1 MGIRHDLKHS
11 ILEILKHNRDGSKN
25 TQASRRKRLLMVA
38 NQLVNDGYQL
48 RHIHMLKSKHI
59 HHLVSNWLEE
69 GKLAGTLK
77 NRMTDLRWLAGKLGK
92 PDLVPARN
100 DSLNIPRRQY
110 ITNED
115 KSLILS
121 DGDISKIDDEDV
133 KLSLLLQKVFGLRRE
148 ESIKI
153 RINQAV
159 FGDELRL
166 KGPWCKNGRPRTVQ
180 ITYPEQWEAIEKVKA
195 YIGKRNRAL
204 IPKEKT
210 YYQQLRRYENQ
221 LAKADIHKAH
231 GLRHAYAQRLYRD
244 LTGWDCPAKGGP
256 TKKMLSQEQLQID
269 IAAREKISIALGHE
283 RLPVVAIYCGQ

>member
-1 MGIRHDLKHS
+1 MLENCNFNITTQLSS
-11 ILEILKHNRDGSKN
+11 IIKAFSDF
-25 TQASRRKRLLMVA
+25 RLVA
-38 NQLVNDGYQL
+38 Q
-48 RHIHMLKSKHI
+48 I
-59 HHLVSNWLEE
+59 
-69 GKLAGTLK
+69 
-77 NRMTDLRWLAGKLGK
+77 
-92 PDLVPARN
+92 
-100 DSLNIPRRQY
+100 
-110 ITNED
+110 
-115 KSLILS
+115 
-121 DGDISKIDDEDV
+121 
-133 KLSLLLQKVFGLRRE
+133 RE
-148 ESIKI
+148 E
-153 RINQAV
+153 
-159 FGDELRL
+159 
-166 KGPWCKNGRPRTVQ
+166 
-180 ITYPEQWEAIEKVKA
+180 IEKVKA